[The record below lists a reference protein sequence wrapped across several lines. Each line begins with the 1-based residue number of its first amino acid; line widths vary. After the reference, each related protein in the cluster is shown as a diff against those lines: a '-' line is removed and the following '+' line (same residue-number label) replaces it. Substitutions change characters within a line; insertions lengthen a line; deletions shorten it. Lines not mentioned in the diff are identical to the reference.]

1 MAVSFA
7 EIVDEIRSLDQESKL
22 ELMELLHKWL
32 MEERR
37 NEIFQ
42 NARQSEEE
50 FRLGQ
55 TRNGNVHDLM
65 KDLYAED

>member
-22 ELMELLHKWL
+22 ELVELLHKWL

-55 TRNGNVHDLM
+55 TLNGNLHDLM